1 MFKTCLG
8 ALGQKGRL
16 VVIGMMS
23 QYGAGW
29 PQSALKGVPDM
40 LLYKSASL
48 NGFFLIHYAY
58 LFKQHLSQLTNFM
71 MQGQL
76 KVGMDSAAFRLV
88 CCHGTKGTSPHML
101 CTVLPVPCLVLLL
114 FDDEVSWCVSRAT
127 RNVVLLQGCT
137 ISSRCRRSLAV
148 RAQHRQGLCTD
159 SNRAPSHD
167 QFQDVNPLHSTS
179 FLAKSKDFLH
189 QSPG

>member
-1 MFKTCLG
+1 MLKTEFPKGIDVIYESVGGDMFKTCLG

-29 PQSALKGVPDM
+29 PQSALKGVPEM

-71 MQGQL
+71 LQGQL
-76 KVGMDSAAFRLV
+76 KVGMDSAEFR
-88 CCHGTKGTSPHML
+88 S
-101 CTVLPVPCLVLLL
+101 
-114 FDDEVSWCVSRAT
+114 VS
-127 RNVVLLQGCT
+127 
-137 ISSRCRRSLAV
+137 
-148 RAQHRQGLCTD
+148 
-159 SNRAPSHD
+159 
-167 QFQDVNPLHSTS
+167 STS
-179 FLAKSKDFLH
+179 ITA
-189 QSPG
+189 

>member
-1 MFKTCLG
+1 MTHAPSLTEGHNCSHTNAIVCWCQDVLKKEFPKGIDVIYESVGGDMFKTCLG

-29 PQSALKGVPDM
+29 PQSALKGVPEM

-76 KVGMDSAAFRLV
+76 KVGMDSAAFRSV
-88 CCHGTKGTSPHML
+88 CCNSGKES
-101 CTVLPVPCLVLLL
+101 
-114 FDDEVSWCVSRAT
+114 
-127 RNVVLLQGCT
+127 
-137 ISSRCRRSLAV
+137 I
-148 RAQHRQGLCTD
+148 
-159 SNRAPSHD
+159 
-167 QFQDVNPLHSTS
+167 PLHAVTG
-179 FLAKSKDFLH
+179 LALVVCSALNV
-189 QSPG
+189 

>member
-1 MFKTCLG
+1 MLKKEFPKGLDVIYESVGGDMFKTCLG

-29 PQSALKGVPDM
+29 PQSALKGVPEM

-76 KVGMDSAAFRLV
+76 KVGMDSAAFRSV
-88 CCHGTKGTSPHML
+88 CCNSGKESIPLHAVTGL
-101 CTVLPVPCLVLLL
+101 ALVLCSAL
-114 FDDEVSWCVSRAT
+114 
-127 RNVVLLQGCT
+127 NV
-137 ISSRCRRSLAV
+137 
-148 RAQHRQGLCTD
+148 
-159 SNRAPSHD
+159 
-167 QFQDVNPLHSTS
+167 
-179 FLAKSKDFLH
+179 
-189 QSPG
+189 

>member
-29 PQSALKGVPDM
+29 PQTALKGVPEM

-76 KVGMDSAAFRLV
+76 KVGMDSAAFRSV
-88 CCHGTKGTSPHML
+88 CHWYFCSI
-101 CTVLPVPCLVLLL
+101 VCL
-114 FDDEVSWCVSRAT
+114 EVCS
-127 RNVVLLQGCT
+127 
-137 ISSRCRRSLAV
+137 
-148 RAQHRQGLCTD
+148 
-159 SNRAPSHD
+159 
-167 QFQDVNPLHSTS
+167 
-179 FLAKSKDFLH
+179 
-189 QSPG
+189 